1 MQNSEPATAPTAS
14 AASGAAQG
22 IAPVAEPIILVR
34 GLTCAYGRNTV
45 LKNVSF
51 DVGRGEVFVVIGG
64 SGCGKSTLLKHMI
77 GLLPPVSGS
86 VHVSGR
92 DIVTAEGE
100 ERLAILKGIGV
111 MYQMGA
117 LFGSMTVQQNVGL
130 PLEEYTDL
138 PDEAIEVISRVKL
151 SLVGLEKFGHVMPS
165 ELSGGMVKRAAI
177 ARAMALDPAILFLDE
192 PSAGLDPVT
201 SAELD
206 RVVRSL
212 AQTLGITFVIVSH
225 ELPSILSIADRV
237 ILLDAHAKGIVAQ
250 GDPRV
255 LNAESTDPRVRR
267 FFDREAR
274 VPDPPSNGQNSSGGH
289 HSPGPG
295 GAAQPAQSPETK
307 AAEARP

>member
-1 MQNSEPATAPTAS
+1 MDSSELNATP
-14 AASGAAQG
+14 GATTSPQ
-22 IAPVAEPIILVR
+22 VRDPIIRVR
-34 GLTCAYGRNTV
+34 GLTCAYGRRTV
-45 LKNVSF
+45 LRDVSF

-77 GLLPPVSGS
+77 GLLAPVSGS
-86 VHVSGR
+86 VHLSGR
-92 DIVTAEGE
+92 DIVTAEGD
-100 ERLAILKGIGV
+100 ERLGILKGIGV

-138 PDEAIEVISRVKL
+138 PEEAIEVISRVKL
-151 SLVGLEKFGHVMPS
+151 SMVGLEKFGQVMPS

-212 AQTLGITFVIVSH
+212 AENLGITFVIVSH

-237 ILLDAHAKGIVAQ
+237 ILLDAHAKGIVAE
-250 GDPRV
+250 GDPRE
-255 LNAESTDPRVRR
+255 LHASSTDPRVRR

-274 VPDPPSNGQNSSGGH
+274 VPDPPSNGQVPFGVQQP
-289 HSPGPG
+289 PGAG
-295 GAAQPAQSPETK
+295 GAGETAQTSEPK

>member
-1 MQNSEPATAPTAS
+1 MQASEPATPETTAPAPAESS
-14 AASGAAQG
+14 AAARQ
-22 IAPVAEPIILVR
+22 PIISVR
-34 GLTCAYGRNTV
+34 GLTCGYGRLTV
-45 LKNVSF
+45 LKDVSF

-77 GLLPPVSGS
+77 GLLPPFSGS
-86 VHVSGR
+86 VVLNGR
-92 DIVTAEGE
+92 DIVAADND
-100 ERLAILKGIGV
+100 ERLTILKGIGV

-117 LFGSMTVQQNVGL
+117 LFGSMTVLQNVGL

-138 PDEAIEVISRVKL
+138 PEEAIEAVSRVKL
-151 SLVGLEKFGHVMPS
+151 ALVGLERFGNVMPS

-206 RVVRSL
+206 SVVRSL
-212 AQTLGITFVIVSH
+212 AESLGITFVIVSH

-250 GDPRV
+250 GDPRS
-255 LNAESTDPRVRR
+255 LNQCSTDPRVRR

-274 VPDPPSNGQNSSGGH
+274 VPDPPADGQQH
-289 HSPGPG
+289 PSPLISP
-295 GAAQPAQSPETK
+295 PQS
-307 AAEARP
+307 AEACS

>member
-1 MQNSEPATAPTAS
+1 MHSSEPATSESCATAPAE
-14 AASGAAQG
+14 SGAAL
-22 IAPVAEPIILVR
+22 PRDPIISVR
-34 GLTCAYGRNTV
+34 GLTCGYGKTV
-45 LKNVSF
+45 VLRDVSF

-77 GLLPPVSGS
+77 GLYPPVSGS
-86 VHVSGR
+86 VVLSGH
-92 DIVTAEGE
+92 DIVAADDD
-100 ERLAILKGIGV
+100 ERLTILKGIGV

-117 LFGSMTVQQNVGL
+117 LFGSMTVLQNVGL
-130 PLEEYTDL
+130 PLEEYTCL
-138 PDEAIEVISRVKL
+138 PEEAIEVISRVKL
-151 SLVGLEKFGHVMPS
+151 SLVGLEKFGGVMPS

-212 AQTLGITFVIVSH
+212 AETLGITFVIVSH

-250 GDPRV
+250 GDPRE
-255 LNAESTDPRVRR
+255 LNAGSTDPRVRR

-274 VPDPPSNGQNSSGGH
+274 VPDPPSAGQ
-289 HSPGPG
+289 
-295 GAAQPAQSPETK
+295 QPPATQSAPTQT
-307 AAEARP
+307 AEARP